1 MPLLVYNTLTRRKE
15 EFVPG
20 EPGLVRMYVC
30 GPTVYDSAHMGHARS
45 AVVFDVVYRHLL
57 ASGFRVTYVRNFTD
71 VDDKIIRRA
80 AERGEDPKT
89 LAERYIDEFHQDM
102 DALGVLRPSFEP
114 RATEFIGPII
124 EVVTELLKKGA
135 AYVIDGDVY
144 FRVEAFPDYGKLSG
158 RKLADMEAGARVDVD
173 ERKESP
179 FDFAL
184 WKSAKPGE
192 PSWESPWGPGRPG
205 WHIEC
210 SAMSRQQLGHGF
222 DIHGGGSDLIFPHH
236 ENEIAQSEAAFG
248 GSFVRYWIHNG
259 FVNVNSE
266 KMSKSL
272 GNFFTVGEALKQ
284 YHPEAI
290 RLFLLSKHYRGPVD
304 FSDSAM
310 NDAAAGLDRMYS
322 CLLRAGE
329 FLPGPLADGSSG
341 YPERFR
347 EAMDDDFNTAA
358 ALGVLFEAVRQANR
372 LMDEKGEPAEIR
384 GLALDIRAMG
394 GLLGLFSQEPA
405 RYFETRKEAAAE
417 KSSADTSVIEALIA
431 ECAAARKAK
440 DFKAADA
447 VRAKLKDMGVVIEDG
462 PNGTTWKFAG

>member
-431 ECAAARKAK
+431 ERAAARKAK